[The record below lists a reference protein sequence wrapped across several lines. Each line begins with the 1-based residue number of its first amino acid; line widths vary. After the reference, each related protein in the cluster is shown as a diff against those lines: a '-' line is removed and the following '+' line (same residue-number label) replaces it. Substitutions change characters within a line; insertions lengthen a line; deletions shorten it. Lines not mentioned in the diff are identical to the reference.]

1 MAITG
6 KVGILSNSST
16 MEPFFNA
23 SLFDREPPSLHDVQD
38 LAKVY
43 TDSSELLRR
52 STISIT
58 EIPELPS
65 LAIRV
70 NTHTVILSTRLQ
82 LVHLFPDHTLELQ
95 RHMSGPFHYVVLDTS
110 GLDTDLVPLESLISN
125 LPSEQRIAIHKDWRN
140 ALFKA
145 MIHAARAQQAEVSS
159 C

>member
-1 MAITG
+1 MAITR
-6 KVGILSNSST
+6 KVGILCISST

-70 NTHTVILSTRLQ
+70 NTHTVILCTRLQ
-82 LVHLFPDHTLELQ
+82 LLHFFPDHTLELQ
-95 RHMSGPFHYVVLDTS
+95 RHMSGPFYYIVLDVS
-110 GLDTDLVPLESLISN
+110 GQDADLDSLESLIPN

-145 MIHAARAQQAEVSS
+145 MIHAARSQQAEFSS